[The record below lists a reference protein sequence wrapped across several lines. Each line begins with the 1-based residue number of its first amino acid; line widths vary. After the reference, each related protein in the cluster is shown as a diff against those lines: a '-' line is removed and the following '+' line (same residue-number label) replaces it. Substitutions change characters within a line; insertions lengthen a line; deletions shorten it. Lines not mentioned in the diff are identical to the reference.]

1 MKIVEL
7 QIPVKFVPNISV
19 YWWIIIGS
27 ENCLFP
33 NRQQAIISIVAYLTD
48 AYMNHLGPLLVTWIN
63 FNPSMNK

>member
-19 YWWIIIGS
+19 NWWIIIGS

-33 NRQQAIISIVAYLTD
+33 NRQQAIISMVAYFTD
-48 AYMNHLGPLLVTWIN
+48 VYMNRLVLLVTWIN
-63 FNPSMNK
+63 FNPSMDK